1 MILELI
7 LEKKTED
14 LDIKEVLINIRF
26 GNERSFSDIMTE
38 IRAIQGVTVIS
49 IINPSSLVSGS
60 DADSKNKIYFAS
72 IKVKMEVSGLN
83 SSNYIKVL
91 NQAIKKIHGIRSV
104 QMKRK
109 ILPKVNPQQAQEIK
123 NLLTI

>member
-14 LDIKEVLINIRF
+14 LDIREILINIRF

-49 IINPSSLVSGS
+49 IINPSTVVSGS
-60 DADSKNKIYFAS
+60 DSDAKNKIYFAS
-72 IKVKMEVSGLN
+72 IKVKMEVNGLD
-83 SSNYIKVL
+83 SSNYVKIL
-91 NQAIKKIHGIRSV
+91 NQAIKKIHGIKSV

-109 ILPKVNPQQAQEIK
+109 ILPRVNPQQAQEIK

>member
-14 LDIKEVLINIRF
+14 LDIREILINIRF

-49 IINPSSLVSGS
+49 IINPSTVVSGS
-60 DADSKNKIYFAS
+60 DSDAKNKIYFAS
-72 IKVKMEVSGLN
+72 IKVKMEINGLD
-83 SSNYIKVL
+83 SSNYVKIL
-91 NQAIKKIHGIRSV
+91 NQAIKKIHGIKSV

-109 ILPKVNPQQAQEIK
+109 ILPRVNPQQAQEIK